1 MSQSPHYR
9 NEFTEARLYKKADPN
24 RIIEDSVRCI
34 SCSCI
39 FFNCLQKVSLNS
51 DGKRFQQY
59 QRNKQSPL
67 SLTHVTHSKKFK
79 RIIN

>member
-39 FFNCLQKVSLNS
+39 FFNCLQKVSL
-51 DGKRFQQY
+51 
-59 QRNKQSPL
+59 
-67 SLTHVTHSKKFK
+67 
-79 RIIN
+79 